1 MLSLNLEKLRFVIA
15 DDNAHARKILS
26 TILHVFGAREI
37 VQAEDGADALELTR
51 SAKPDIALIDWML
64 PTLDGLEITRHIRR
78 DPTSP
83 DPYLPII
90 LVTSHTQRG
99 RILAARDAGVTELL
113 RKPMSPQT
121 VMERIA
127 SVVLAPRAPVQ
138 SGAYVGPD
146 RRAAGR
152 EGTAA
157 QRRDD
162 PSVRQATAR

>member
-1 MLSLNLEKLRFVIA
+1 MLSLNLEKLRFVVA

-37 VQAEDGADALELTR
+37 LHAEDGADALELTR
-51 SAKPDIALIDWML
+51 SAKPDIAFIDWMM

-78 DPTSP
+78 DATSP
-83 DPYLPII
+83 DPDLPII

-127 SVVLAPRAPVQ
+127 SVVLAPRPMVR
-138 SGAYVGPD
+138 SDVYTGPD
-146 RRAAGR
+146 RRARAG
-152 EGTAA
+152 GTAE
-157 QRRDD
+157 QRRD
-162 PSVRQATAR
+162 PARPQAQAS